1 MLVARESHKINQP
14 EADGALIL
22 PPCPFSISALFCWY
36 LMPELKAT
44 WKGKES
50 KQRFEATPRNQ
61 TWQLPHRRL
70 CSSHLCQF
78 FLPQIFP
85 LLTPH
90 SPYTQKTWNLK
101 VNFPIKPNTSSLKTA
116 RYFPQIDNVVICRR
130 CRTLMCSTFNFF
142 SGQEIIKFPHKNFVT
157 CVQFHPTD
165 PALFLSGIFKS
176 AILCWDTRTGNVSVQ
191 NAYFLTNCSQSAT

>member
-90 SPYTQKTWNLK
+90 SPYTQKTWNMK
-101 VNFPIKPNTSSLKTA
+101 VNFVIKPNPRSLKTA
-116 RYFPQIDNVVICRR
+116 RYLPWIDNVVICRR
-130 CRTLMCSTFNFF
+130 CTLMYSTFNFF
-142 SGQEIIKFPHKNFVT
+142 QGKKSLNFCTKN
-157 CVQFHPTD
+157 
-165 PALFLSGIFKS
+165 LSPMSSFTQQIQRYFCLGLSSLLSYVGI
-176 AILCWDTRTGNVSVQ
+176 Q
-191 NAYFLTNCSQSAT
+191 

>member
-1 MLVARESHKINQP
+1 MNQGKKKVKSPYFTLVARESHKINQS

-22 PPCPFSISALFCWY
+22 PPPLPFSISALFYWC
-36 LMPELKAT
+36 LAPELKAT
-44 WKGKES
+44 WKGKKW
-50 KQRFEATPRNQ
+50 KQRSEATPGNR

-101 VNFPIKPNTSSLKTA
+101 VNFLIEPNHRCLKTA
-116 RYFPQIDNVVICRR
+116 ICFPRIDNVVICGR
-130 CRTLMCSTFNFF
+130 CSLMCSTFIFFFQDKKLLNFRTKTLSPVSSF
-142 SGQEIIKFPHKNFVT
+142 TQQIQHYFCLGLSNLPSYVGIQE
-157 CVQFHPTD
+157 
-165 PALFLSGIFKS
+165 LEM
-176 AILCWDTRTGNVSVQ
+176 
-191 NAYFLTNCSQSAT
+191 